1 MVKTSKRAGRS
12 RFSGDLMLKGMQ
24 QMLLSLDWLFDG
36 DFNTPVTI
44 KLQKS
49 LNKVKMSA
57 MWQAKQEIEASS
69 MARKKM
75 MKSERNKRYYV
86 RTKKG
91 LVSNKS
97 IQENKGA

>member
-1 MVKTSKRAGRS
+1 
-12 RFSGDLMLKGMQ
+12 MLKDVQ
-24 QMLLSLDWLFDG
+24 QMLLSVDWLFDG
-36 DFNTPVTI
+36 EYTTPVAI

-75 MKSERNKRYYV
+75 KKSERNKRYYV

-91 LVSNKS
+91 LVPNKS
-97 IQENKGA
+97 IQENKGD